1 MELIEEV
8 LKKIV
13 PSSQQRNKIERIVA
27 ETKSKIILQIKKLN
41 LNADV
46 VLVGS
51 IAKDTYINNTDIDF
65 FVRFSKEYEE
75 LLLKKYIIDIGSS
88 IFKNYELKY
97 AQHPY
102 VSGKIEEID
111 VELVPCYRIDNPA
124 QKISTV
130 DRTPFHTEFILS
142 NLKDS
147 QKNEVRLLKAFL
159 KGIDIY
165 GAEAKIEGFSGYLTE
180 LLILKYGTFIN
191 LLKESTNWLEY
202 TVLEYNREI
211 DEEYKRELIK
221 KFNSPL
227 IYIDPVDNNRNVAA
241 ALSRH
246 NYSMF
251 KFAAMSFLKT
261 PSLSFF
267 FRKERKMS
275 FTEIKKKIK
284 ARGSKIKILKM
295 PRPDLVDDILYPQ
308 IYRLK
313 KIIET
318 NLQDFGII
326 NIFHSVS
333 EQNIFIIIESS
344 VDKIPK
350 VIKHEGPPLW
360 SKNIADF
367 IEKWKDNENVLKG
380 PFIENNR
387 LYIDLRNDQY
397 LLAEKLKY
405 ELEQSNIG
413 KNLDYLKHKAEIY
426 NLNEGIRMISISD
439 LYTMFDYKFPWEY

>member
-1 MELIEEV
+1 MDLIEEV
-8 LKKIV
+8 LKKIA
-13 PSSQQRNKIERIVA
+13 PSPQERNKIERIVA
-27 ETKSKIILQIKKLN
+27 ETQTKIMSEIKKLK
-41 LNADV
+41 LDADV

-75 LLLKKYIIDIGSS
+75 LLLKKYIIKIGSS
-88 IFKNYELKY
+88 IFKNYDLKY

-111 VELVPCYRIDNPA
+111 VELVPCYKIDTPA

-130 DRTPFHTEFILS
+130 DRTPFHTEFILN

-159 KGIDIY
+159 KSIDIY
-165 GAEAKIEGFSGYLTE
+165 GAEAKVEGFSGYLSE

-191 LLKESTNWLEY
+191 LLKESTNWCEY
-202 TVLEYNREI
+202 TVLEYNVDI
-211 DEEYKRELIK
+211 DEKYKKELIK
-221 KFNSPL
+221 KFDSPL

-241 ALSRH
+241 ALSRT
-246 NYSMF
+246 NYSIF
-251 KFAAMSFLKT
+251 KFAAMSFLKN

-275 FTEIKKKIK
+275 FTDIIEKIR
-284 ARGSKIKILKM
+284 ARGSKIIILKM

-313 KIIET
+313 KIIGT
-318 NLQDFGII
+318 NLGDFGII
-326 NIFHSVS
+326 NIFYSVTKLH
-333 EQNIFIIIESS
+333 IFIIIESS
-344 VDKIPK
+344 VEKISK

-380 PFIENNR
+380 PFIENDR
-387 LYIDLRNDQY
+387 LYVDLRNDQY
-397 LLAEKLKY
+397 LLAKKLKY
-405 ELEQSNIG
+405 ELGQSNIG
-413 KNLDYLKHKAEIY
+413 KNLDFLKHKAEIY
-426 NLNEGIRMISISD
+426 NFKEGIRMIPISD
-439 LYTMFDYKFPWEY
+439 LYNMFDYKFPWEY